1 MERFFV
7 KINKGLPRLLMRAI
21 LRDKMDLVMKDFFY
35 SFLLIISFV
44 CFACNASK
52 NTFDPDKKYSSQQLK
67 QDYTIFRNILED
79 SHPSLYWYTTKDSLS
94 YFFDNGYQKI
104 KDSMT
109 VPEFRSVLSY
119 TIAKINCGHTS
130 VGYSKAF
137 NKYLDTAKI
146 KLFPLSIKLWG
157 DTMVVTAN
165 INRHDPILKR
175 GVVIKSINGKT
186 QQQLRDSLFNYIVT
200 DGYSMS
206 GKYQSLSSDFTFGSW
221 YKNIFGLPAN
231 LNIRYIDSAGEE
243 KEVTEPVYDPKA
255 DTIKFRR
262 PQQDEK
268 KFKRE
273 HQFFTSLSRNL
284 QLDTVGSTAY
294 MTVNTFARGFGL
306 KKFFRKSFKTIDEK
320 YIQSLVIDV
329 RSNGGGDA
337 TNSTL
342 LTQYLINKKFKLADS
357 LYAISRHSKYD
368 KYIGKS
374 FLYRMLMVFV
384 TKKRDDGKYHFG
396 YFERHYFKPEKNHH
410 FNGDTYILIGGNSF
424 SATTLFA
431 GSLKGQKNITLIGE
445 ETGGAYYGNTA
456 WMIPEVTLPNTQLR
470 FRLPKFHLVINKN
483 WVKDGRGVMPDV
495 VVIPTTKAIKNGID
509 FKAEKAH
516 ELILQRR
523 EQTPQTNAKNIHK

>member
-1 MERFFV
+1 
-7 KINKGLPRLLMRAI
+7 MRAI
-21 LRDKMDLVMKDFFY
+21 LRDKMDIVMKDFFY
-35 SFLLIISFV
+35 PFLLIVSFV

-52 NTFDPDKKYSSQQLK
+52 SAFDPEKKYAPEKLQ

-79 SHPSLYWYTTKDSLS
+79 SHPSLYWYTTKDSLN
-94 YFFDNGYQKI
+94 YYFDNGYSQI

-109 VPEFRSVLSY
+109 IPQFRTLLSY
-119 TIAKINCGHTS
+119 TISKINCGHTS
-130 VGYSKAF
+130 VGYSKDY
-137 NKYLDTAKI
+137 NRYLDTAKI
-146 KLFPLSIKLWG
+146 KLFPLNIKLWG

-165 INRHDPILKR
+165 INRRDSVLKR

-206 GKYQSLSSDFTFGSW
+206 GKYQSLSSDFNFGSW
-221 YKNIFGLPAN
+221 YKNIFGLPSTLDIN
-231 LNIRYIDSAGEE
+231 YIDSAGNERE
-243 KEVTEPVYDPKA
+243 ITEPVYDPIN
-255 DTIKFRR
+255 DTARLQRKPLEQRN
-262 PQQDEK
+262 EK
-268 KFKRE
+268 KFKKE

-284 QLDTVGSTAY
+284 QLDTAGSTAY
-294 MTVNTFARGFGL
+294 MTVNTFARGFQL
-306 KKFFRKSFKTIDEK
+306 KKFFRKSFRTIDEK
-320 YIQSLVIDV
+320 HIQSLVIDV

-342 LTQYLINKKFKLADS
+342 LTQFLINKKFKLADS

-368 KYIGKS
+368 KYINKS

-384 TKKRDDGKYHFG
+384 TRKREDGKYHFG
-396 YFERHYFKPEKNHH
+396 YFEKHYYEPKTNHH

-456 WMIPEVTLPNTQLR
+456 WMIPDVTLPNTKLR
-470 FRLPKFHLVINKN
+470 FRLPKFHLVVNKN
-483 WVKDGRGVMPDV
+483 WVKDGRGVLPDV
-495 VVIPTTKAIKNGID
+495 VVVPTTKAIKNGID

-523 EQTPQTNAKNIHK
+523 EQNVQYNTLNSNK